1 MNSDSELL
9 IKVDV
14 FTACDSVY
22 DRSDKLN
29 TRHCHESDYNNN

>member
-1 MNSDSELL
+1 MNSDCDLL
-9 IKVDV
+9 MKVDA

-29 TRHCHESDYNNN
+29 HTLESQRLLRK